1 MLKIRSFLKPIGG
14 GHVAVHLIIYKIKK
28 KNNKNLF
35 ILCEGHFSNL
45 KNIIANGINL
55 LGSLT

>member
-1 MLKIRSFLKPIGG
+1 MRSFLKPIGG
-14 GHVAVHLIIYKIKK
+14 GHVAVHLIIHKIKK

-35 ILCEGHFSNL
+35 ILCEGHFSNH